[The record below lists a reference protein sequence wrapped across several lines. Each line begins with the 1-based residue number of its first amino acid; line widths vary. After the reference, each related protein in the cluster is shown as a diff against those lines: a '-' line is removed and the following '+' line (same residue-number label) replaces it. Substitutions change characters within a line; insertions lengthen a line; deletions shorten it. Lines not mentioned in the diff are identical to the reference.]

1 MKLRQT
7 RRMNTHD
14 ALTRLAQFRQAVY
27 QHFDL
32 RADTLMDLVD
42 ALSSAQGVRSVV
54 ELSLQPCFRR
64 GYSALFKG
72 VAAYAWTERTLAH
85 LAAPVLPA
93 PTARPFWLLGVDV
106 TSQPRLYARTLQD
119 RSLVYQPTVI
129 AGQKPI
135 TIGHQYSV
143 VALLPGRPRCASPV
157 WVVPLASQRVA
168 SHADKELVGAAQL
181 ATLLTDPALPFHDQ
195 LCVEVADSSYSKPA
209 YLHANRQ
216 QPQLVSVVRL
226 RGCRTVY
233 HAPPPTAGRRT
244 AGHPRW
250 YGAPMALGTPTT
262 WAPPDVTATTSY
274 TSARGHTYRVEL
286 QAWYDMRIRG
296 QQKSARIPMHEHPF
310 TLVRCVLYGP
320 DDQPVFRQTL
330 WLAVLGPRRRELTL
344 EAIWQA
350 YRDRFDLEHFFR
362 FGKQRLLLTATQTPV
377 DTREEAWW
385 QLSCL
390 AYLQLWAAAPVAQH
404 CSRPWERYLPVQHAE
419 SLTPSQ
425 VQRDFGRIIR
435 QFGTPALPPK
445 PRGNAP
451 GRPRGARLPPR
462 PRYAVVRKGA
472 KTSEPP

>member
-1 MKLRQT
+1 
-7 RRMNTHD
+7 MNTCD

-42 ALSSAQGVRSVV
+42 ALSSAQGVRTVV

-72 VAAYAWTERTLAH
+72 VAAYAWDERTLAH

-93 PTARPFWLLGVDV
+93 PTVRPFWLLGVDV
-106 TSQPRLYARTLQD
+106 TSQPRLYARTLRD
-119 RSLVYQPTVI
+119 RSFVYQPTVI
-129 AGQKPI
+129 VGQKPI

-143 VALLPGRPRCASPV
+143 VALLPGRPHRTSAV
-157 WVVPLASQRVA
+157 WVVPLASHRVA

-216 QPQLVSVVRL
+216 HHQLVSVVRL

-233 HAPPPTAGRRT
+233 HAPPPPPGPRT
-244 AGHPRW
+244 TGHPRW
-250 YGAPMALGTPTT
+250 YGAPMALGAPTT
-262 WAPPDVTATTSY
+262 WAPPDVTVTTRY

-286 QAWYDMRIRG
+286 QAWYDMRLRG
-296 QQKSARIPMHEHPF
+296 QRKPARLPLHEHPF
-310 TLVRCVLYGP
+310 TLVRCVLYGA

-350 YRDRFDLEHFFR
+350 YGDRFDLEHCFR
-362 FGKQRLLLTATQTPV
+362 FGKQRLLLSAAQTPV

-390 AYLQLWAAAPVAQH
+390 AYLQLWAAAPVAQS
-404 CSRPWERYLPVQHAE
+404 CPRPWERYLPVQHAE
-419 SLTPSQ
+419 QVTPSQ
-425 VQRDFGRIIR
+425 VQRDFGRIIW

-451 GRPRGARLPPR
+451 GRPRGTRLPPR
-462 PRYAVVRKGA
+462 LRYAVVRKGA
-472 KTSEPP
+472 KTLEPP